1 MRFGRHYIDRIP
13 ADVSV
18 TWGGSGDML
27 AQEQQV
33 TERVVPTSKA
43 IEELID
49 HAYEVYNRLFRRCH

>member
-1 MRFGRHYIDRIP
+1 MRFRRHYIYRIP

-18 TWGGSGDML
+18 TWGGSGDLL

-33 TERVVPTSKA
+33 KERVVPTSET

-49 HAYEVYNRLFRRCH
+49 HAYEVYSRLFRRCH